1 MSNGALLLAIDVG
14 NTNISFGLFD
24 DLPRDPDRVPP
35 PPRGVPPGEAVRHS
49 RDTRALRADWR
60 LETRS
65 GRTADEYFA
74 LLSELFRHAGID
86 RTAVKSVAISSVV
99 PPILSP
105 LERLC
110 RTYLNITPLVIG
122 PGTKTGVPVLYE
134 NPREVGAD
142 RIVNAVA
149 AHDRWPQG
157 AIVVDFGTATTFDIV
172 TARGE
177 YLGGV
182 IAPGLNVSAHALYQA
197 TAKLPRVE
205 IARPPSAV
213 ARNTVHSMQAGL
225 VFGYAGLVDGIVE
238 RIKAEVDFVPR
249 VVGTGGLAP
258 LIAAEARTIDECDD
272 LLTLRGLAIIHDRN
286 R

>member
-1 MSNGALLLAIDVG
+1 MLAAMSNDGALLLAIDVG

-24 DLPRDPDRVPP
+24 
-35 PPRGVPPGEAVRHS
+35 GA
-49 RDTRALRADWR
+49 RALRADWR
-60 LETRS
+60 METRS
-65 GRTADEYFA
+65 GRTADEYIA
-74 LLSELFRHAGID
+74 ILSELFRRAGIE
-86 RTAVKSVAISSVV
+86 TSAVKAVAVSSVV
-99 PPILSP
+99 PPILTP

-110 RTYLNITPLVIG
+110 RTYLNITPLVVG

-149 AHDRWPQG
+149 AHDRWPEG

-182 IAPGLNVSAHALYQA
+182 IAPGLSVSADALYHA

-225 VFGYAGLVDGIVE
+225 VFGYAGLVDAIVG
-238 RIKAEVDFVPR
+238 RIKAEVDFAPR
-249 VVGTGGLAP
+249 VVGTGGLAT
-258 LIAAEARTIDECDD
+258 LIAAEASSIDECDD
-272 LLTLRGLAIIHDRN
+272 MLTLRGLAIIHDRN

>member
-1 MSNGALLLAIDVG
+1 MSNDAALLLAIDVG

-24 DLPRDPDRVPP
+24 
-35 PPRGVPPGEAVRHS
+35 EA
-49 RDTRALRADWR
+49 RALRADWR

-86 RTAVKSVAISSVV
+86 RAAIKSVAVSTVV
-99 PPILSP
+99 PPILSR
-105 LERLC
+105 LELCC
-110 RTYLNITPLVIG
+110 RTYLSITPLIVG
-122 PGTKTGVPVLYE
+122 PGPKTGVPVLYE

-182 IAPGLNVSAHALYQA
+182 IAPGLNVSADALYHA
-197 TAKLPRVE
+197 T
-205 IARPPSAV
+205 
-213 ARNTVHSMQAGL
+213 
-225 VFGYAGLVDGIVE
+225 
-238 RIKAEVDFVPR
+238 
-249 VVGTGGLAP
+249 
-258 LIAAEARTIDECDD
+258 
-272 LLTLRGLAIIHDRN
+272 
-286 R
+286 